1 MASYEAHV
9 DGVAGNTST
18 GNASINRIYDEVD
31 FTFGTGIEHGAAGLD
46 GDWFYKGF

>member
-1 MASYEAHV
+1 MAFV
-9 DGVAGNTST
+9 DGGSRGSSSN
-18 GNASINRIYDEVD
+18 NASINRIYDEVD